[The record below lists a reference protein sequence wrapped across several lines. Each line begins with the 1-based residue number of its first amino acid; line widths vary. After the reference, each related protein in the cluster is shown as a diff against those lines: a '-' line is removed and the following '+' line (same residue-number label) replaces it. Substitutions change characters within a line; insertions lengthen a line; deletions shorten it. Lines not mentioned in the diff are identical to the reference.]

1 MTVQSIRTPPWAR
14 IPYDI
19 YSDPSI
25 YEREQ
30 ERIFRGRSWNYVG
43 LEAEIPRH
51 GDFKRTAVGDRPV
64 VVTRDKDGSIGVFE
78 NRCAHRGVA
87 FCYRTHGNAKALQ
100 CPYHQWT
107 YDLRGNLIG
116 IPFRKGFAGQGGL
129 PDDFDPAE
137 HSLTKLSVTTRNG
150 VIFASYADDMEPIEA
165 YLGEILPWFDR
176 MFDGRELRVLGY
188 WRQRIECNWK
198 LIIENIRDPYHATL
212 LHVFLVSFG
221 LNRADQPGRVV
232 FDAHGRH
239 YAAMNERLDR
249 DATAEAKREMKSI
262 MDLRLEGPK
271 LLDIVREFPG
281 RETLVMQTIWP
292 NIILQQQ
299 SNALAIRQVITTGD
313 PGGFDFHWTV
323 FGYATDDE
331 AMTERRLRLANL
343 MGPSGLVSIDDTEVV
358 ELTQKGTGPFGDAQ
372 GVIEMGGLTT
382 GDEEHVITEGPLRA
396 FHKYYREV
404 MGL

>member
-1 MTVQSIRTPPWAR
+1 MTVEATCTPAWAR

-19 YSDPSI
+19 YSDRAI

-43 LEAEIPRH
+43 LEAEIAKH
-51 GDFKRTAVGDRPV
+51 GDFKVTAVGDRPV
-64 VVTRDKDGSIGVFE
+64 VVTRDKDGGIGVFE
-78 NRCAHRGVA
+78 NRCAHRGVE
-87 FCYRTHGNAKALQ
+87 FCFKKFGNAKALQ

-116 IPFRKGFAGQGGL
+116 VPFRKGLAGQGGM
-129 PDDFDPAE
+129 PEDFDPAA
-137 HSLTKLSVTTRNG
+137 HGLTKLYVTTRNG
-150 VIFASYADDMEPIEA
+150 VIFASYAAGMEPIED
-165 YLGEILPWFDR
+165 YLGAMLPWFDR

-198 LIIENIRDPYHATL
+198 LIVENIRDPYHATL

-221 LNRADQPGRVV
+221 LNRADQPGRVLL
-232 FDAHGRH
+232 DEHGRH
-239 YAAMNERLDR
+239 AAAMNERVDCEIT
-249 DATAEAKREMKSI
+249 DEARREMKSI
-262 MDLRLEGPK
+262 MNLKLEGPK
-271 LLDIVREFPG
+271 LLDVVREFPG
-281 RETLVMQTIWP
+281 SETLVMQTIWP

-299 SNALAIRQVITTGD
+299 SNAVAIRQVVTTGE
-313 PGGFDFHWTV
+313 PGAFEFHWTV
-323 FGYATDDE
+323 YGYASDDE
-331 AMTERRLRLANL
+331 AMTQRRLRLANL

-358 ELTQKGTGPFGDAQ
+358 ELTQR
-372 GVIEMGGLTT
+372 GVERSAASEGFIEMGGLTT
-382 GDEEHVITEGPLRA
+382 TGEDHVITEGPLRA